1 MFATL
6 RLENVGPHVDLTL
19 TADPA
24 GHTTIRG
31 PSGSGKS
38 TLVRALA
45 GLLWGD
51 PVSTH
56 DGDPDATFTIE
67 ARTGKG
73 NTLTRTSRRF
83 TFQKKGQ
90 PAGQYTFAGYAQ
102 VVGDYA
108 RRADVGRYILVPHA
122 ADDLYTRNRGR
133 DFRDILTAAL
143 GADDV
148 AGIVRTIMGATP
160 ATDEAEATDGDNRPD
175 DPTDLKDALRAQTT
189 ANREASEA
197 TGAAK
202 AAEAAV
208 IRARSE
214 LARATVPS
222 DEAVQAAE
230 QTVIDGGE
238 WHLYDAAAREYVTAT
253 HARDR
258 AVQQAQNWTERR
270 AALGDRPEMPDTM
283 VARVKVTNAER
294 AVAMARHDIQ
304 EAERLRAR
312 AEGAEAARVA
322 AEANAAAR
330 ASEPAPSAPEPVA
343 QPATRPVS
351 TPANLTGTGLFA
363 TFGEP
368 PNVDVPVKIKGYGD
382 HTVTF
387 AGPEAVRF
395 DGRQIVGK

>member
-1 MFATL
+1 MFASL
-6 RLENVGPHVDLTL
+6 HLENVGPHVDLTL
-19 TADPA
+19 TVDPA
-24 GHTTIRG
+24 GHTTVRG

-67 ARTGKG
+67 AKTGKG
-73 NTLTRTSRRF
+73 NTLARTTRRF
-83 TFQKKGQ
+83 SFQKKGQ
-90 PAGQYTFAGYAQ
+90 PVGQYTFAGYAQ

-122 ADDLYTRNRGR
+122 ADDFYTRNRGR

-148 AGIVRTIMGATP
+148 AGIVRTIMGARP
-160 ATDEAEATDGDNRPD
+160 ATDEAEAVPGDNRPD
-175 DPTDLKDALRAQTT
+175 DPTDLKDALKAQTT

-208 IRARSE
+208 LRARAE

-222 DEAVQAAE
+222 DAE
-230 QTVIDGGE
+230 VTAMHVVLNDADA
-238 WHLYDAAAREYVTAT
+238 WACYDRDAEKYVTAT

-258 AVQQAQNWTERR
+258 LVQQAQNWTERR

-294 AVAMARHDIQ
+294 AVALARHDIQ
-304 EAERLRAR
+304 EAERQRAR
-312 AEGAEAARVA
+312 AEGAEAARLA
-322 AEANAAAR
+322 AETNSAGQAATVTR
-330 ASEPAPSAPEPVA
+330 AEEPSA
-343 QPATRPVS
+343 QPSRAP
-351 TPANLTGTGLFA
+351 TGLFA

-382 HTVTF
+382 HVLTF
-387 AGPEAVRF
+387 AGALAVRF